1 MRDLANRIRDHFM
14 SAFGLPEAAASSLV
28 ASSRSSMSA
37 GLGNLSRSLA
47 ASDAEGASHWA
58 HSLKGNLLN
67 SGLAEFA
74 VLAAAIEELSMAGS
88 LDSEEVRENLACLKA
103 ALGGFIAGG

>member
-1 MRDLANRIRDHFM
+1 M
-14 SAFGLPEAAASSLV
+14 SE
-28 ASSRSSMSA
+28 
-37 GLGNLSRSLA
+37 GLGRLSRALA
-47 ASDAEGASHWA
+47 ASDAEAVSHWA

-74 VLAAAIEELSMAGS
+74 VLAAAIEESAMAGS

-103 ALGGFIAGG
+103 SLGGFISGG